1 MTPEKNTASLKKQ
14 TYDLWLWSSH
24 PAKQHSLTFSTVT
37 HAAADALKAAAG
49 FEADGPNSWKAS
61 LQNLKKVDIARV
73 IGEIP
78 NKALEE
84 VDGKALRA

>member
-1 MTPEKNTASLKKQ
+1 MVARACAEYETK
-14 TYDLWLWSSH
+14 
-24 PAKQHSLTFSTVT
+24 VT

-78 NKALEE
+78 KKALEE
-84 VDGKALRA
+84 VDGKALRAQTEDFYKAGPLG